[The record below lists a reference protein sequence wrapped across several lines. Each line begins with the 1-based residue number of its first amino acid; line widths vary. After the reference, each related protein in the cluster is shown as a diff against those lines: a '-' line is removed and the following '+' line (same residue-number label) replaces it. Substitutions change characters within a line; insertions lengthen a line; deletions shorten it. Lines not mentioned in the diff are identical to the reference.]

1 MTKEEAFQII
11 HKNLDAIQGFGV
23 ARIGL
28 FGSTM
33 EGLASEDSDIDILV
47 EFQKGHKSFDNFMD
61 LKFLLEGLFSGRRI
75 DLLTMD
81 SLHPKLK
88 PTVLASAQ
96 YVS

>member
-1 MTKEEAFQII
+1 MY
-11 HKNLDAIQGFGV
+11 V
-23 ARIGL
+23 
-28 FGSTM
+28 FGSTKNATA
-33 EGLASEDSDIDILV
+33 GPCSDIDILV

-61 LKFLLEGLFSGRRI
+61 LKFLLERLFLGRRI
-75 DLLTMD
+75 DLLTVE

>member
-1 MTKEEAFQII
+1 MTKEEALQTI
-11 HKNLDAIQGFGV
+11 HKNLEAIQGFGV

-28 FGSTM
+28 FGSII
-33 EGLASEDSDIDILV
+33 EGFASDDSDIDILV

-61 LKFLLEGLFSGRRI
+61 LKFLLERLFLGRRV

-81 SLHPKLK
+81 FLHPKLK